1 MTQAPARPASLVGAR
16 VRRTNDPRLLRGD
29 GRFVDDIHLDGML
42 HAHIVRSPIAHGRLT
57 RFGVA
62 DTDADLVLGP
72 EEIIAATSGL
82 SCVWLTPDQKQLNV
96 PITDTH
102 VRYVGQ
108 PLGVVVASSRA
119 AAEDVAEWIDL
130 EIDELPPV
138 SDAEAALADDA
149 PLLYPEWGTNVIA
162 TLEMGDGGTDHLEEV
177 FASCAH
183 VVERRLYVPRIAPN
197 PMETRG
203 VVASWD
209 PAVQE
214 LTVWSS
220 TQTPHHVRDELA
232 KSLRL
237 RTDQVRVITPDL
249 GGGFGSKEHLYP
261 DEVIVCLASMRLG
274 RPVKWI
280 EDRVEH
286 FTATVHAR
294 DVVHYA
300 RIGFEDDGTLV
311 ALHARTIGNL
321 GAHASN
327 VGTGP
332 LRVTGQ
338 MLQGPYRLKAAG
350 SSILGVA
357 TTTTPTGAYRGF
369 GMQEAAWVRERMVDE
384 AARELGMDPAELRRM
399 NMYREDELPVVT
411 RTFQEYETGDYAQSL
426 DIVVESV
433 REMTKETPDRGPRV
447 RHGVGYATH
456 VEFTGLGPSPIQKV
470 VGFHIGGFETAEV
483 RVEMDGSVVVRSGV
497 TSMGQGIETT
507 LAQIAADKL
516 GIGLEKVRVELGDTK
531 TAPYSGSG
539 SIASRSMTVGGGATV
554 VASDELAAKM
564 RRIAAHQLEAAPE
577 DIEIVDGAFR
587 VAGSGDGAPTLA
599 FEKVASDA
607 WLGWDLPEG
616 ESPGLEAKFVH
627 DPTNIAYSYATHA
640 AEVTVDLDTGKV
652 DVHNYWVCHDAGT
665 VINPTIVDGQVMGG
679 VAQGIGMALHEK
691 VAYGDGA
698 QPTTTSFLDYLLPL
712 TGDVPDLTLFHTEH
726 PSPHTPGGMKG
737 AGEGGLIPAPAAIAN
752 AVANAVPEIAGEIVE
767 TPLSPHAVWELVH
780 RAGLHDRDPEES

>member
-1 MTQAPARPASLVGAR
+1 MTQTPARPSSLVGAR
-16 VRRTNDPRLLRGD
+16 VRRINDPRLLRGD

-42 HAHIVRSPIAHGRLT
+42 HAHVVRSPIAHGKLT
-57 RFGVA
+57 RFEVPE
-62 DTDADLVLGP
+62 TDASLVLGP
-72 EEIIAATSGL
+72 EEIMAATDGL
-82 SCVWLTPDQKQLNV
+82 SCVWLTPDQKQLRI

-102 VRYVGQ
+102 IRHVGQ
-108 PLGVVVASSRA
+108 ALGIVVGPSRA
-119 AAEDVAEWIDL
+119 VAEDLAEWIDM
-130 EIDELPPV
+130 EIEELPAIT
-138 SDAEAALADDA
+138 DAEAALVADA
-149 PLLYPEWGTNVIA
+149 PLLYPVWGTNVAA
-162 TLEMGDGGTDHLEEV
+162 TLQMGDGGTDYLEET
-177 FASCAH
+177 FASCAR
-183 VVERRLYVPRIAPN
+183 VIERRLRIPRIAPN

-203 VVASWD
+203 VVANWD
-209 PAVQE
+209 PATEE
-214 LTVWSS
+214 LTMWSS
-220 TQTPHHVRDELA
+220 TQTPHHCRDELA
-232 KSLRL
+232 KALRL

-249 GGGFGSKEHLYP
+249 GGGFGAKEHLYA
-261 DEVIVCLASMRLG
+261 DEVIVCLAAMRLG

-286 FTATVHAR
+286 FTATYHAR

-321 GAHASN
+321 GGYVSN

-338 MLQGPYRLKAAG
+338 MLQGPYRLKACG
-350 SSILGVA
+350 SSIQGVV
-357 TTTTPTGAYRGF
+357 TNTTPTGAYRGF

-384 AARELGMDPAELRRM
+384 AARELGMDPADLRRK
-399 NMYREDELPVVT
+399 NMFREDELPVVT
-411 RTFQEYETGDYAQSL
+411 RSHQEYETGDYIESL
-426 DIVVESV
+426 DLVAHSV
-433 REMTKETPDRGPRV
+433 AEMTKDAADRGSRV

-483 RVEMDGSVVVRSGV
+483 RVEMDGSVIVRSGV

-507 LAQIAADKL
+507 LAQIAAQNL
-516 GIGLEKVRVELGDTK
+516 GVPLEKVQVELGDTK

-539 SIASRSMTVGGGATV
+539 SIASRSMTVGGGAAV
-554 VASDELAAKM
+554 VASNELAAKM
-564 RRIAAHQLEAAPE
+564 RRIAAHQLEASVD
-577 DIEIVDGAFR
+577 DIELVDGNFR
-587 VAGSGDGAPTLA
+587 VAGSGEGAPSVT
-599 FEKVASDA
+599 FEKIASDA

-616 ESPGLEAKFVH
+616 ETPGLEVKTIN

-652 DVHNYWVCHDAGT
+652 QIHNYWVCHDAGT

-679 VAQGIGMALHEK
+679 VAQGIGMALHEE
-691 VAYGDGA
+691 VTYGEGA
-698 QPTTTSFLDYLLPL
+698 QPTTTSFLDYRMPL

-737 AGEGGLIPAPAAIAN
+737 AGEGGLIPAPAAVAN
-752 AVANAVPEIAGEIVE
+752 AVANAVPEIAGDILQ
-767 TPLSPHAVWELVH
+767 TPLSPFAVWEMIN
-780 RAGLHDRDPEES
+780 RAGLHRTEGAAS